1 MTWLKVEKGIICDFD
16 SGIANHF
23 DIFFLR
29 ENTGFREFVL
39 KDEGVAEKPGAPGL
53 FFIRLAIRFAGG
65 EDFGARGS
73 RL

>member
-1 MTWLKVEKGIICDFD
+1 MLPKVTYVTLGNITKLTWLKVEKGIICDFD

-53 FFIRLAIRFAGG
+53 FL
-65 EDFGARGS
+65 FG
-73 RL
+73 LP

>member
-1 MTWLKVEKGIICDFD
+1 MILIPELQIIL
-16 SGIANHF
+16 
-23 DIFFLR
+23 IFFS
-29 ENTGFREFVL
+29 
-39 KDEGVAEKPGAPGL
+39 AEKHRIPGVCIKGRRGGGKARSPGA